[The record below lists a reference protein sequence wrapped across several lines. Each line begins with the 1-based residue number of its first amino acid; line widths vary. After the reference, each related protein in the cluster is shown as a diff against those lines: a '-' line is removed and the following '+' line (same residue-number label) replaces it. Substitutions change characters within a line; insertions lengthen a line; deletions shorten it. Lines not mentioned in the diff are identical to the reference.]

1 MQRIDKLV
9 ILTTKLVT
17 MHMYLDSR
25 NIKQTDI
32 FIGWYTNIQ
41 QLKYKLQLHTTMW
54 MSSTDIIFSRRVKR
68 KNQV

>member
-9 ILTTKLVT
+9 IITTKLVRT
-17 MHMYLDSR
+17 HMYLNRR

-41 QLKYKLQLHTTMW
+41 QLKYKLQMHTPMW
-54 MSSTDIIFSRRVKR
+54 MSSTDIIFSRRIKR